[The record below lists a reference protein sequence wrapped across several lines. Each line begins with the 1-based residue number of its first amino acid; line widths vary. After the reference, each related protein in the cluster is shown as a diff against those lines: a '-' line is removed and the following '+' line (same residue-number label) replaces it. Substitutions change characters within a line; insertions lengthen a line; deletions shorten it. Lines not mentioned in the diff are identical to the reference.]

1 MSMTSL
7 DNAMPL
13 PRVGPQDLGG
23 TTRTGEDRLM
33 QLSMVFRQQLQGN
46 IWQREIHL
54 YDDVHCWLGPIDS
67 WQQRVDPLQQNAL
80 GPDDVRLTCPELIV
94 LESPTATVVEKAR
107 HPLELLARGDTYVE
121 SQTYAARGHQIK
133 YAEEKD
139 MLTLEGDQHQP
150 AELWQRNSHGGPPS
164 SSGRFRMIRY
174 WPRSQ
179 KLEVIGV
186 LGVDSDLSVLTEV
199 SR

>member
-7 DNAMPL
+7 DRAMPL
-13 PRVGPQDLGG
+13 SRVAPQDSGATATPG
-23 TTRTGEDRLM
+23 DDRLM
-33 QLSMVFRQQLQGN
+33 QLSVVFGQQLQGN
-46 IWQREIHL
+46 IGQREVHLFDDIHG
-54 YDDVHCWLGPIDS
+54 WFGPVDA
-67 WQQRVDPLQQNAL
+67 WHGRVDPLQQIEL
-80 GPDDVRLTCPELIV
+80 GPDDVRLTCHELFV
-94 LESPTATVVEKAR
+94 LESPTATVVANTR

-139 MLTLEGDQHQP
+139 MLTLEGDQHRP
-150 AELWQRNSHGGPPS
+150 AELWRRNSHGGPPS

-186 LGVDSDLSVLTEV
+186 LGVDSDLSVLPAV